1 IKTRT
6 ATINQLRGLLSEFG
20 IVMPQG
26 RYSAQNTIGS
36 VLEDAE
42 NGLPILAR
50 ELLQDLSNKIQNL
63 NLEVLH
69 YDRRVSALVREM
81 ASAKTLMDIPGVGEH
96 SASAMVATVND
107 AKQFGSSRQFAAWIG
122 LVPRQHS
129 TGGHV

>member
-1 IKTRT
+1 
-6 ATINQLRGLLSEFG
+6 INQLRGLLSEFG

-50 ELLQDLSNKIQNL
+50 ELLQDLSNKIQHL

-81 ASAKTLMDIPGVGEH
+81 ASAK
-96 SASAMVATVND
+96 A
-107 AKQFGSSRQFAAWIG
+107 
-122 LVPRQHS
+122 
-129 TGGHV
+129 